1 MAVSSLLPRK
11 AAGGKTAVQSLK
23 ARLKYD
29 QREDKTRGGELV
41 SSYMCSPETAAEEFE
56 TARLLYRQSTGRR
69 QPREREVIAYRI
81 LQSFKPGEITPEEAN
96 KLGYELAMDFTKGQ
110 HQFVVATH
118 ADKSH
123 VHNHIEFNSINLD
136 CDGKFNNFKDSAL
149 ALQRLNDR
157 ICKEHGC
164 SVVMPE
170 EKEQE
175 GKKKR
180 GRQSYP
186 EKAAAERGRSFK
198 ERLRQ
203 TIDRLLPESR
213 DFEDFLSKMSA
224 EGYEIKHRGK
234 SLEFRA
240 PGQERFTRSWRLG
253 EAYTLEALKERTAGR
268 WPGKMGEKAG
278 EKEKGSTK
286 GKPGRQPET
295 RKVNLLVDIQAKMQE
310 GKSRGYERWAK
321 VFNLKETAKTLM
333 FLEENGVEDYDMLKA
348 RVEEAGK
355 RFDALSQR
363 MKQLEG
369 RMAEVNQMKS
379 HIINYAGTRE
389 VYQGYR
395 KAKDKKAY
403 REEHRE
409 EIAKHEAAKA
419 AFDAL
424 GGKKI
429 PKAAELSKEYGR
441 LLSEKKECYEAFK
454 AARKEM
460 VEFGTALQNVDR
472 ILGAAKE
479 QEKAASAG
487 RKTGR
492 GR

>member
-1 MAVSSLLPRK
+1 ML
-11 AAGGKTAVQSLK
+11 
-23 ARLKYD
+23 
-29 QREDKTRGGELV
+29 EL
-41 SSYMCSPETAAEEFE
+41 
-56 TARLLYRQSTGRR
+56 
-69 QPREREVIAYRI
+69 
-81 LQSFKPGEITPEEAN
+81 
-96 KLGYELAMDFTKGQ
+96 
-110 HQFVVATH
+110 
-118 ADKSH
+118 
-123 VHNHIEFNSINLD
+123 IE
-136 CDGKFNNFKDSAL
+136 
-149 ALQRLNDR
+149 
-157 ICKEHGC
+157 
-164 SVVMPE
+164 
-170 EKEQE
+170 
-175 GKKKR
+175 
-180 GRQSYP
+180 
-186 EKAAAERGRSFK
+186 
-198 ERLRQ
+198 
-203 TIDRLLPESR
+203 
-213 DFEDFLSKMSA
+213 
-224 EGYEIKHRGK
+224 
-234 SLEFRA
+234 
-240 PGQERFTRSWRLG
+240 
-253 EAYTLEALKERTAGR
+253 
-268 WPGKMGEKAG
+268 G

-424 GGKKI
+424 GGKK
-429 PKAAELSKEYGR
+429 PEGGG
-441 LLSEKKECYEAFK
+441 AFK
-454 AARKEM
+454 GVREAAFR
-460 VEFGTALQNVDR
+460 
-472 ILGAAKE
+472 
-479 QEKAASAG
+479 EKG
-487 RKTGR
+487 ML
-492 GR
+492 